1 MSTLSQESIAKLA
14 QVIAPQVF
22 EYMSE
27 DGRFIDGLMNTI
39 EPAIVSVIG
48 HVSPDLVGELGV
60 AIMDSI
66 GVPDINDPY
75 AENNIWKTRY
85 EVLYRYVKENYASDY
100 VDGAEYGIATPTD
113 IYGY

>member
-1 MSTLSQESIAKLA
+1 
-14 QVIAPQVF
+14 
-22 EYMSE
+22 MSE

-66 GVPDINDPY
+66 GIPDINDPY
-75 AENNIWKTRY
+75 ATNNIWKTRY
-85 EVLYRYVKENYASDY
+85 ETLYRYVKTTYAESY
-100 VDGAEYGIATPTD
+100 VDGSEYGMMDTRFEEN
-113 IYGY
+113 

>member
-1 MSTLSQESIAKLA
+1 MSTLSQESVQKLA

-22 EYMSE
+22 DYMSE

-75 AENNIWKTRY
+75 AVNNIWKTRY

-100 VDGAEYGIATPTD
+100 VDGAEYGTMNETTEVD
-113 IYGY
+113 